1 MKRNLDHAEN
11 GKRKPEDPLGNQ
23 ALAPSLAAF
32 RFSVFAFLL
41 LFPLLGK
48 ASSDPSLFPDSRQRV
63 ELRPNE
69 RNPFAQQIVPEAPT
83 TNPQEGA
90 TEEARLRR
98 ILRALK
104 IGGVSGSPGH
114 KQVLLGTLILKPGNT
129 LPPIVKNQ
137 FEVLRVISVDDASV
151 VLGFVERD
159 SSVSSRQ
166 IILPFSVKPEVS
178 QVMIGEALEKL
189 AKVSPTGKIDAPPLT
204 LQGVDDLLKGSRDA
218 DLRNLTDRE
227 VETMGVDT
235 NAQDKKK
242 TE

>member
-1 MKRNLDHAEN
+1 MKRNLENAEAN
-11 GKRKPEDPLGNQ
+11 P
-23 ALAPSLAAF
+23 AA
-32 RFSVFAFLL
+32 SVFRECPGLIVRFFFSASLFLL
-41 LFPLLGK
+41 LISCLR

-69 RNPFAQQIVPEAPT
+69 RNPIAQQIVPEAPP

-104 IGGVSGSPGH
+104 IGGVSGPPGH
-114 KQVLLGTLILKPGNT
+114 RQVLLGSLILKPGNT

-137 FEVLRVISVDDASV
+137 FEVLQVISVDDASV